1 MQRILKKGGKMT
13 IQKMW
18 NYLVEHQ
25 IVTEEE
31 LTLVTQING
40 YNEEAMLGVL
50 YARTGFN
57 DFEQVKGER

>member
-1 MQRILKKGGKMT
+1 MT
-13 IQKMW
+13 IQEMW

-25 IVTEEE
+25 ITTEEE

-50 YARTGFN
+50 YARTGFS
-57 DFEQVKGER
+57 DFEQVKGE